1 MAEQDKKANSP
12 SFFQGVKTE
21 FKKIVWP
28 SKEQVLKQAVAVVAV
43 AVVIGIV
50 IAVLDAA
57 FGAGLNALMGL

>member
-1 MAEQDKKANSP
+1 MAEQEKKANSP

-28 SKEQVLKQAVAVVAV
+28 SKEQVMKQAVAVVIV

>member
-28 SKEQVLKQAVAVVAV
+28 SKEQVMKQAVAVVIV

>member
-1 MAEQDKKANSP
+1 MAEQDKKANTP

-28 SKEQVLKQAVAVVAV
+28 SREQVMKQAVAVVAV
-43 AVVIGIV
+43 AVVIGLV
-50 IAVLDAA
+50 IAALDAA

>member
-1 MAEQDKKANSP
+1 MAEQEKKANSP

-28 SKEQVLKQAVAVVAV
+28 SKEQVFKQAVAVVVV

>member
-1 MAEQDKKANSP
+1 MAEQDKKVNSP

-28 SKEQVLKQAVAVVAV
+28 SKEQVMKQAVAVVVV

-50 IAVLDAA
+50 IAALDAA